1 MELGKELL
9 SQGNSKCKGPEAEK
23 SLALFEKNS
32 QLGQSPERRGWR
44 GRQTLRLAGLVEVI
58 LTPGAVESHFWAPP
72 SEEGHHL
79 NPVR

>member
-32 QLGQSPERRGWR
+32 QLGQSPEREERLE
-44 GRQTLRLAGLVEVI
+44 RQAGPGGNCI
-58 LTPGAVESHFWAPP
+58 L
-72 SEEGHHL
+72 
-79 NPVR
+79 